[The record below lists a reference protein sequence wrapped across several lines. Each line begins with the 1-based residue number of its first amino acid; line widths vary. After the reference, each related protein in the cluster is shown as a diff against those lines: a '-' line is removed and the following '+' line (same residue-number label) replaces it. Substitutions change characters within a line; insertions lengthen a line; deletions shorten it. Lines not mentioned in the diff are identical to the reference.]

1 MYSVPPAPCSIPP
14 CTHADD
20 PIPDALCYPRP
31 TTCGLCGRDTASPSC
46 TSCTTHDKHT
56 LIGSS
61 LYKHKRACQK
71 GARPSS
77 ASCSHLL
84 QPPSR
89 ESALH
94 GRQRQHA
101 RRRCGLPHHTF
112 KRRLKAWAH
121 GLEAS
126 LTGSHALPPESYMSA
141 GRQATVYRT
150 RRWARW
156 EWTTTDLSPR
166 AADVADVSPLS
177 LLLLPSPKTAFWRSP
192 IPQPTPLAPRARV
205 PHRMRSG

>member
-1 MYSVPPAPCSIPP
+1 MYSVPPVLCSIPP

-94 GRQRQHA
+94 GRQRQYV

-121 GLEAS
+121 GLEAF
-126 LTGSHALPPESYMSA
+126 LDRVTRPATRIVYAALV
-141 GRQATVYRT
+141 G
-150 RRWARW
+150 
-156 EWTTTDLSPR
+156 
-166 AADVADVSPLS
+166 
-177 LLLLPSPKTAFWRSP
+177 K
-192 IPQPTPLAPRARV
+192 PQCTARV
-205 PHRMRSG
+205 GGQGGSGRRRIFHLACRGRCRRVTIVAATTAQPKDSLHGACTHSPTHTACDPVHECRTE